1 MFSKSDSDTLENKH
15 GIHWRMPAAM
25 AICWIIGLGLALGH
39 HFYYFSL
46 NGTIVPGQTQQEW
59 SLRVGTGLA
68 FLTKTFLTTGVGIA
82 CVQNLWWIL
91 RLKPVRLSTLDS
103 MWDIRGNIFNFL
115 DPHVWLRSPNVAIL
129 GLISWCIPLVT
140 VVTPSTLSVRST
152 IGTLL
157 QEQQMPAV
165 DFDFDKF
172 YTMDD
177 GGPTGPTPSV
187 SRFITGAVIQGTIPS
202 IPAPAPNSSY
212 SLTFSG
218 PLIQCSN
225 SSANV
230 SQQVYDWARA
240 NYAYS
245 TSFLG
250 FTPETDNISYAMHER
265 VYTSYQGP
273 DNGDRNADVA
283 GKLIMAVS
291 PYMPLDQRWVIECG
305 IYNASYSVNF
315 NFTNGV
321 QSTEITDLEV
331 LDRVRDHTQHEMPP
345 PANEDQLFAYT
356 AMMRAFRDV
365 LEGRC
370 VQSGS
375 TCTDTKIYS
384 TALVNSKQI
393 WQLVYNDNKK
403 VGNTTYDSL
412 GSILDVAS
420 ELGRNITLS
429 FFGSPYFLNTSLG
442 PLVNVTIHP
451 NQTEYV
457 YSQRNLLLA
466 YGLSVFISLLCI
478 IAGLLTMWDN
488 GIAFTDSPTTILRAT
503 RNPQFD
509 EIVPADSTSGADPAP
524 ELLSKTRV
532 LWVPAAS
539 TGANHTVAGL
549 KPLPNTAEPEKATN
563 GNGAGNAGSE
573 TGLQALSPIRFS
585 NRIPGWERKTYRPT
599 ISRVETETRDA
610 SPSPGGFI

>member
-1 MFSKSDSDTLENKH
+1 
-15 GIHWRMPAAM
+15 M
-25 AICWIIGLGLALGH
+25 AVCWIIGLGLALGH

-59 SLRVGTGLA
+59 SLRIGTGLA
-68 FLTKTFLTTGVGIA
+68 FLTKTFLTTSVGIA

-91 RLKPVRLSTLDS
+91 RMKPVRLSTLDS
-103 MWDIRGNIFNFL
+103 MWDIRGNIFNFF
-115 DPHVWLRSPNVAIL
+115 DPHIWLRGPNVAIL

-152 IGTLL
+152 IGTMI
-157 QEQQMPAV
+157 QEQQMPAI

-177 GGPTGPTPSV
+177 GGPSGPTPSV

-202 IPAPAPNSSY
+202 IPAPAPNSTY
-212 SLTFSG
+212 SLTFFG

-250 FTPETDNISYAMHER
+250 FTPETDNISYAMHEQ

-283 GKLIMAVS
+283 GKLIMTVS
-291 PYMPLDQRWVIECG
+291 PYMPLDQRWVVECG
-305 IYNASYSVNF
+305 IYNASYSVDF

-321 QSTEITDLEV
+321 QSTKITDLKV
-331 LDRVRDHTQHEMPP
+331 LGRVRDHRQHEMPS

-356 AMMRAFRDV
+356 AMMKAFRDV

-429 FFGSPYFLNTSLG
+429 FFGSPYFLNTSIG

-451 NQTEYV
+451 SQTEYV

-503 RNPQFD
+503 RNPMFD
-509 EIVPADSTSGADPAP
+509 EVVPADSTTGADPAP
-524 ELLSKTRV
+524 ESLSKTRV
-532 LWVPAAS
+532 LWVPSAS
-539 TGANHTVAGL
+539 PGSNHTVAGL
-549 KPLPNTAEPEKATN
+549 KPLQNTAEPEKT
-563 GNGAGNAGSE
+563 GNGTGTVNADSE
-573 TGLQALSPIRFS
+573 TGLQALSPITFS
-585 NRIPGWERKTYRPT
+585 NQIPGWKRKRYRPT
-599 ISRVETETRDA
+599 ISIVETETREA
-610 SPSPGGFI
+610 SPPPGGFI

>member
-1 MFSKSDSDTLENKH
+1 MLSKGDRDTLEKKN

-25 AICWIIGLGLALGH
+25 AVCWIIGLGLALGH

-46 NGTIVPGQTQQEW
+46 DGTIVPGQTQQEW

-68 FLTKTFLTTGVGIA
+68 FLTKTFLTTSVGIA
-82 CVQNLWWIL
+82 CVQNFWWIL

-115 DPHVWLRSPNVAIL
+115 DPHIWLRGPNVAIL
-129 GLISWCIPLVT
+129 GLISC
-140 VVTPSTLSVRST
+140 
-152 IGTLL
+152 
-157 QEQQMPAV
+157 
-165 DFDFDKF
+165 
-172 YTMDD
+172 
-177 GGPTGPTPSV
+177 
-187 SRFITGAVIQGTIPS
+187 
-202 IPAPAPNSSY
+202 
-212 SLTFSG
+212 
-218 PLIQCSN
+218 
-225 SSANV
+225 ANV

-250 FTPETDNISYAMHER
+250 FTPDTDNISYAMHER
-265 VYTSYQGP
+265 IYTSYQGP
-273 DNGDRNADVA
+273 DNGDRNADIA
-283 GKLIMAVS
+283 GKLIMTVS

-321 QSTEITDLEV
+321 QSTEITGLEV

-356 AMMRAFRDV
+356 AIMKAFRDV

-393 WQLVYNDNKK
+393 WKLVYNDNKK

-457 YSQRNLLLA
+457 YSQRNLLIA
-466 YGLSVFISLLCI
+466 YGVSVFISLLCI
-478 IAGLLTMWDN
+478 IAGLITMWDN
-488 GIAFTDSPTTILRAT
+488 GIAFTDSLTTILRAT
-503 RNPQFD
+503 RNPKFD
-509 EIVPADSTSGADPAP
+509 EIVPADSTTGADPVP
-524 ELLSKTRV
+524 ESLSNTRV

-539 TGANHTVAGL
+539 PGAIPTVAGL
-549 KPLPNTAEPEKATN
+549 KPLPSMAKLEKAAN
-563 GNGAGNAGSE
+563 GNGTGNAGSE
-573 TGLQALSPIRFS
+573 SGLQALSPIRFS
-585 NRIPGWERKTYRPT
+585 NRIPGWERKSYRPT